1 MDDNPIVRLQAI
13 IGLSPSPIEK
23 LFGLKSL
30 FSGMTEGVYQ
40 LLNLNFRESVKA
52 NIFSPVIVP
61 LLFYFLINGEV
72 PKMNTKSRE
81 IFFFSTFIL
90 LSVAVNIFN

>member
-1 MDDNPIVRLQAI
+1 MDDNPIVRLQAT

-61 LLFYFLINGEV
+61 LLFYFLINV
-72 PKMNTKSRE
+72 SHAK
-81 IFFFSTFIL
+81 L
-90 LSVAVNIFN
+90 